1 MYSQAGES
9 YLGGRY
15 CIQSTSA
22 IRRISMI
29 QRPQSKRLFL
39 PVSAMGNDMENDLRS
54 ILTAVLRYHD
64 KK

>member
-1 MYSQAGES
+1 MYAPAGGS
-9 YLGGRY
+9 YFLGRY

-22 IRRISMI
+22 TRRISMI

-54 ILTAVLRYHD
+54 VLTAVLCYHD

>member
-22 IRRISMI
+22 ARRISMI

-39 PVSAMGNDMENDLRS
+39 PVSAMGNDM
-54 ILTAVLRYHD
+54 
-64 KK
+64 KKRPPIYPDSGTSLS